1 MADSLV
7 DLVTAG
13 IITDPLTVG
22 LQTMIREEEPL
33 IDRMP
38 WVSLPQGKDAYL
50 WYREIGLGTAAWRAV
65 NSSWESDH
73 ATWTQRRA
81 GLSIL
86 GGEVEVDTFIKNT
99 MGGAIGDIKGQL
111 FSAKMRA
118 VKLEWLEAFF
128 EGDSGVDPNSMDG
141 LRARLGGTGAD
152 FPVGGSTVTDATAL
166 TLEKLDQVID
176 YIRGSAPDAI
186 MMNQFLR
193 RKVNAL
199 RRLAGQ
205 AQEMVDANFG
215 KQIPSY
221 VGIPMLVIQR
231 ENDMS
236 SVLGFDEDP
245 GDGGDD
251 AASIYLAKFGREDV
265 FSILGHGGAWQ
276 VHDMGEQQASPRHL
290 GRVELYTNVVI
301 KHPRS
306 AARISRIGQ
315 V

>member
-13 IITDPLTVG
+13 IVTDPLTVG

-38 WVSLPQGKDAYL
+38 WVSLPQGKDAYT
-50 WYREIGLGTAAWRAV
+50 WYREIGLGTASWRAV

-73 ATWTQRRA
+73 ASWTQRRA

-86 GGEVEVDTFIKNT
+86 GGEVEVDSFIKNT
-99 MGGAIGDIKGQL
+99 MGSGIGDIKQQL

-118 VKLEWLEAFF
+118 VKLEWLESFF
-128 EGDSGVDPNSMDG
+128 EGDSGVDTNSMDG
-141 LRARLGGTGAD
+141 LRARLAGSNAD
-152 FPVGGSTVTDATAL
+152 FPVAGSATTDATAL
-166 TLEKLDQVID
+166 TLEKLDEVLD
-176 YIRGSAPDAI
+176 FIRGDASAI

-199 RRLAGQ
+199 RRAAGQ

-221 VGIPMLVIQR
+221 VGVPMLVIQR
-231 ENDMS
+231 EDTMA

-251 AASIYLAKFGREDV
+251 AASIYIAKFGREDL

-276 VHDMGEQQASPRHL
+276 VHDMGEQQASPRFL
-290 GRVELYTNVVI
+290 GRIELYTNIVI

-306 AARISRIGQ
+306 AARISRLGQ

>member
-13 IITDPLTVG
+13 IVTDPLSVG

-38 WVSLPQGKDAYL
+38 WVTLPQGKDAYT

-65 NSSWESDH
+65 NSTYDADH

-86 GGEVEVDTFIKNT
+86 GGEVEVDSFIKNT
-99 MGGAIGDIKGQL
+99 MGSGIGDIKDQL
-111 FSAKMRA
+111 YKAKMRA
-118 VKLEWLEAFF
+118 VKLEWLESFF
-128 EGDSGVDPNSMDG
+128 EGDSGVDTNSMDG
-141 LRARLGGTGAD
+141 LRARLGGSNAD
-152 FPVGGSTVTDATAL
+152 FPMGGSANTDAIAL
-166 TLEKLDQVID
+166 TLEKLDEVLD
-176 YIRGSAPDAI
+176 FIRGDASAI
-186 MMNQFLR
+186 LMNQFLR

-199 RRLAGQ
+199 RRAAGQ

-221 VGIPMLVIQR
+221 VGVPMLVIQR
-231 ENDMS
+231 EDTMS
-236 SVLGFDEDP
+236 SILGFDEDP

-251 AASIYLAKFGREDV
+251 AASIYVAKFGREDV
-265 FSILGHGGAWQ
+265 FNILGYGGAWQ
-276 VHDMGEQQASPRHL
+276 VHDMGEQQAAPRHL
-290 GRVELYTNVVI
+290 GRIELYTNVVI

-315 V
+315 L